1 MEQYKSTPKS
11 SRLGKENKSYAG
23 NIGSSQKR
31 TDAINKKLSEMVE
44 DMTHSYSQ
52 AEIAEYCSMSKQ
64 NVYQIELSAKKK
76 MYQGLK
82 DIYKEWY
89 R

>member
-1 MEQYKSTPKS
+1 
-11 SRLGKENKSYAG
+11 
-23 NIGSSQKR
+23 
-31 TDAINKKLSEMVE
+31 MVE
-44 DMTHSYSQ
+44 NMTHAYSQ
-52 AEIAEYCSMSKQ
+52 AEIAEYCLMSKQ
-64 NVYQIELSAKKK
+64 NVYQIELNAKKK

>member
-1 MEQYKSTPKS
+1 M
-11 SRLGKENKSYAG
+11 RGKENKSYAG
-23 NIGSSQKR
+23 NIGHSQKR

-44 DMTHSYSQ
+44 NMTHAYSQ
-52 AEIAEYCSMSKQ
+52 AEIAEYCLMSKQ
-64 NVYQIELSAKKK
+64 NVYQIELNAKKK

>member
-1 MEQYKSTPKS
+1 MRGKG
-11 SRLGKENKSYAG
+11 GKENKSYAG
-23 NIGSSQKR
+23 NIAHSQKR

-44 DMTHSYSQ
+44 NMTHPYTQS
-52 AEIAEYCSMSKQ
+52 EIAEYCLMSKQ
-64 NVYQIELSAKKK
+64 AVYQIELKAKKK

-82 DIYKEWY
+82 DIYKEWC